1 MPDSISPAAS
11 TKNKIPGL
19 FNLYR
24 KAFFSQFQR
33 SGANLH
39 KLPDVQISLENIQI
53 NPKNLRAYRK
63 LCGFNAND
71 PRIPA
76 TYLHNLAFRLQMAL
90 MTDKRWPLPVMG
102 TVHLSNRIA
111 QYDKLDNGPFN
122 LTCQLDT
129 YTITAKG
136 CEFVLISQVFQHG
149 KLIWQD
155 TSRFMQFARKTAA
168 DKNRNTAQIKQLDAQ
183 QNWYFNAATG
193 RKFARVSG
201 DANPIHLGLLAARLF
216 GFKKAIA
223 HGMYS
228 KARCLA
234 ALLPQLDGERYELE
248 VRFKKP
254 VYLPGNVSFEY
265 QKMNTD
271 FNFQLLNNKGEMCL
285 DGFLKLIY

>member
-1 MPDSISPAAS
+1 MPDSISPVATA
-11 TKNKIPGL
+11 KNKIPGL

-33 SGANLH
+33 SSANLH
-39 KLPDVQISLENIQI
+39 KLPDMQVNLENIQI
-53 NPKNLRAYRK
+53 NAKNLRAYRK

-76 TYLHNLAFRLQMAL
+76 TYLHNLAFRLQMTL

-111 QYDKLDNGPFN
+111 QYGKLNNGPFN

-129 YTITAKG
+129 YTMTAKG
-136 CEFVLISQVFQHG
+136 CEFVLISQVFQDG

-155 TSRFMQFARKTAA
+155 TSRFMQFARKKSAQ
-168 DKNRNTAQIKQLDAQ
+168 KNQNATQIKHLDEQ
-183 QNWYFNAATG
+183 QQWYFKTASG
-193 RKFARVSG
+193 RNFARVSG
-201 DANPIHLGLLAARLF
+201 DANPIHLSLLTARLF

-248 VRFKKP
+248 VTFRKP
-254 VYLPGNVSFEY
+254 VYLPGKVNFEY
-265 QKMNTD
+265 HKVNGD

-285 DGFLKLIY
+285 DGFLKAIF